1 MLSKRAPILPL
12 LLLFGLLL
20 TACAGATP
28 PAPAAPVQ
36 PTNTPPPAEE
46 PFRVGM
52 ISDVGGIDDASFN
65 QNTWEGVLQAEEE
78 LGIEGRFLESQSQA
92 DYVNNITE
100 FAEQGYD
107 LIITVG
113 FLLADAT
120 AEMAEVYPDQK
131 FAIVDF
137 AYDPCIENVEG
148 IVFNAN
154 EGAFLGGY
162 LAAGMAEM
170 LDPDD
175 PRVGWV
181 FGMEIP
187 PVKVFEIGFTNG
199 LAYYNQQKG
208 ADVQISG
215 TYVGDFEAPDQGK
228 AAANSLLDEG
238 VDVLFGAGGKTGNGA
253 LVAVRERSEQGK
265 DVAGIGV
272 DVDQYYTLPQ
282 EAPILL
288 TSIEKRLA
296 NAVFGVIEQTLNGN
310 FQNCGVYVGTLEND
324 GVGLAPFH
332 DWEDRVPNE
341 LQSELEEIRQAII
354 AGEIDTL
361 AE

>member
-1 MLSKRAPILPL
+1 MASKRVFV
-12 LLLFGLLL
+12 LFLLLL
-20 TACAGATP
+20 TALLTACVGATP
-28 PAPAAPVQ
+28 PAPAAPAQ
-36 PTNTPPPAEE
+36 PTEAPPAEA

-65 QNTWEGVLQAEEE
+65 QNTWDGVLRAEKE
-78 LGIEGRFLESQSQA
+78 LGVQGRFLESKSQA
-92 DYVNNITE
+92 DYESNITE

-107 LIITVG
+107 LIVTVG

-120 AEMAEVYPDQK
+120 AKMAEVYPDQK
-131 FAIVDF
+131 FAIVDV

-148 IVFNAN
+148 IIFHSD

-162 LAAGMAEM
+162 LAAGMAQQ
-170 LDPDD
+170 LDSSD
-175 PRVGWV
+175 PRVGYV

-187 PVKVFEIGFTNG
+187 PVKVFEVGFSSG
-199 LAYYNQQKG
+199 VDYYNQQHN
-208 ADVQISG
+208 ADVKLSG

-228 AAANSLLDEG
+228 AAASSLLDEG

-253 LVAVRERSEQGK
+253 LVAVRERSEQGV

-288 TSIEKRLA
+288 TSVQKRLE
-296 NAVFGVIEQTLNGN
+296 NAVFGVIEQTKAGN
-310 FQNCGVYVGTLEND
+310 FQNCGVYVGTLTND

-332 DWEDRVPNE
+332 DWEDRVPDE
-341 LQSELEEIRQAII
+341 LKRELDEIRQGII
-354 AGEIDTL
+354 KGEIETGW
-361 AE
+361 EWQ

>member
-1 MLSKRAPILPL
+1 MQKRLVIPVMLLGLILL
-12 LLLFGLLL
+12 A
-20 TACAGATP
+20 ACAAPTP
-28 PAPAAPVQ
+28 AQPAAPSEPTEAPAA
-36 PTNTPPPAEE
+36 E

-65 QNTWEGVLQAEEE
+65 QNTWEGVERAEEE
-78 LGIEGRFLESQSQA
+78 LGVEGRFLESQSQA
-92 DYVNNITE
+92 DYENNITE
-100 FAEQGYD
+100 FAEQDYD

-120 AEMAEVYPDQK
+120 ANMAEVYPGQQ
-131 FAIVDF
+131 FAIVDH
-137 AYDPCIENVEG
+137 AYDPCIDNVEG

-162 LAAGMAEM
+162 LAAGMAQE

-187 PVKVFEIGFTNG
+187 PVKVFEIGFTHG
-199 LAYYNQQKG
+199 LEYYNQQKG
-208 ADVQISG
+208 TDVQING

-228 AAANSLLDEG
+228 ASAASLLDEG

-253 LVAVRERSEQGK
+253 LVAVRERSEQGQ

-272 DVDQYYTLPQ
+272 DVDQYFTLPQ
-282 EAPILL
+282 EQPILL
-288 TSIEKRLA
+288 TSVEKRLK
-296 NAVFGVIEQTLNGN
+296 NAVFGMIQQTLNGD
-310 FQNCGVYVGTLEND
+310 FEGCGVYVGTLAND

-332 DWEDRVPNE
+332 DWEDRVPDE
-341 LQSELEEIRQAII
+341 LQSELEEVRQAIV
-354 AGEIDTL
+354 AGDIDTL